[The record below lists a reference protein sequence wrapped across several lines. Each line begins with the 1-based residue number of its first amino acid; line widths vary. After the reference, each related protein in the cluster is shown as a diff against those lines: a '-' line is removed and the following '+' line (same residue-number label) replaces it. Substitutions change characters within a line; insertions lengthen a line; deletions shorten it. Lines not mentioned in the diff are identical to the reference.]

1 MSERYVWGRYNFT
14 YSKEKSSS
22 FGGAQ
27 VGGRT
32 VYFAICDERNISA
45 DSWNTS
51 NYDVKQNQL
60 GTSGTGFSVTVQANK
75 CFCISTSEPRGTV
88 TMQWQAREAINF
100 YGDYG
105 SGDGRVTLRP
115 SNAYMLIM
123 EANKGTA
130 DGSVSNASSSTYP
143 QDGVSGFLSTFPARG
158 TSSLG
163 LRLACRH
170 TISIHVP
177 LAGNVGKL

>member
-1 MSERYVWGRYNFT
+1 MSERYVWGRYNVT
-14 YSKEKSSS
+14 YSKEKRSS

-45 DSWNTS
+45 DSWNTN
-51 NYDVKQNQL
+51 NYEVNQNQL

-75 CFCISTSEPRGTV
+75 CFCISSNRPSGTV

-115 SNAYMLIM
+115 STAYMLIM
-123 EANKGTA
+123 EAKKGAA
-130 DGSVSNASSSTYP
+130 DGNVSNASSSTYP
-143 QDGVSGFLSTFPARG
+143 LNNNC
-158 TSSLG
+158 
-163 LRLACRH
+163 CR
-170 TISIHVP
+170 IAKICVILPLLFWGYRHV
-177 LAGNVGKL
+177 K